1 MPHVAQKRIALML
14 PRFSRYGGV
23 EQFGYR
29 LAGALAEHGFAV
41 DVLCARAETPP
52 PAGVRTLCV
61 GRFGGVKVLK
71 MLWFLIRVE
80 QLRRTGGYDVSISL
94 GKTWNQDIDRTG
106 GGPLQVFWRLSQEAW
121 PVGLPRTQKRLS
133 RWLQPANWLSFFI
146 EQHMYRTTPHVVAI
160 SHIVRQWI
168 EEVYPHLSSD
178 GASAVQP
185 GTVEQTLHTIYNCPD
200 VSRFRPP
207 SPQERQAARVAFRMN
222 EGEYALG
229 VATTNFALK
238 GVAQLIQALVSLP
251 DDTHLHVAG
260 GRGPKVYVALA
271 RKLGVEHRVHFHGKV
286 QDMQSFYH
294 SLDMFVL
301 PTFYDTLGNV
311 VLEALR
317 CGLKT
322 ICSNRA
328 GAAFFLPP
336 AQVLQNPA
344 DAQDIV
350 RHIRVLR
357 GAEGNGPLAEIPEG
371 AGIPELIALV
381 DRVLCEKEQA
391 VVQ

>member
-1 MPHVAQKRIALML
+1 MPHAVQKRIALML

-29 LAGALAEHGFAV
+29 LAGALAERGFAV
-41 DVLCARAETPP
+41 DVLCARAETPA
-52 PAGVRTLCV
+52 PAGVRVRSV
-61 GRFGGVKVLK
+61 GRFGGVKILK

-80 QLRRTGGYDVSISL
+80 QLRRQGGYDVSISL
-94 GKTWNQDIDRTG
+94 GKTWNQDIVRTG

-121 PVGLPRTQKRLS
+121 PAGLPRAMKRLG

-146 EQHMYRTTPHVVAI
+146 ESHMYRKTPHIVAI
-160 SHIVRQWI
+160 SHVVRQWI
-168 EEVYPHLSSD
+168 EEIYPHL
-178 GASAVQP
+178 GQPWGRAVQA
-185 GTVEQTLHTIYNCPD
+185 GQGEQTLHTIYNCPD

-207 SPQERQAARVAFRMN
+207 AQQERQDARAAFRMG

-238 GVAQLIQALVSLP
+238 GVAQLIKCLALLP
-251 DDTHLHVAG
+251 EDTHLHVAG
-260 GRGPKVYVALA
+260 GRGSKVYVALA
-271 RKLGVEHRVHFHGKV
+271 RRLGLEHRVYFHGKV

-336 AQVLQNPA
+336 RQVLENPA
-344 DAQDIV
+344 DHEEIA
-350 RHIRVLR
+350 RRVTALR
-357 GAEGNGPLAEIPEG
+357 AAEGNGPLVAIPEG

-381 DRVLCEKEQA
+381 ERVIREKEQG
-391 VVQ
+391 VSC